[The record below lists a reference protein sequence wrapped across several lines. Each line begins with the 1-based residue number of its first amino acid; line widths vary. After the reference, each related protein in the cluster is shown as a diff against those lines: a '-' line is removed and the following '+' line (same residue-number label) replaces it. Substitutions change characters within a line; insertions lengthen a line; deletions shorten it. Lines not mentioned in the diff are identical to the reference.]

1 MAERDDSS
9 AIDYTSFLMDVEE
22 DVHRARALEEALWC
36 AIDSVVPEGIEK
48 NALLTLS
55 STVTAGLT
63 RVGLHLSCLRHR
75 KLAEDGQ
82 VVSAE
87 DMRRCEAADAVLA
100 AQKQLFDFTRPHAA
114 Y

>member
-1 MAERDDSS
+1 MAKRDDSS

-22 DVHRARALEEALWC
+22 DVHRVRALEEALWC

-75 KLAEDGQ
+75 KLAADGKP
-82 VVSAE
+82 VSAE
-87 DMRRCEAADAVLA
+87 ELGRCEAMEAALA
-100 AQKQLFDFTRPHAA
+100 AQERLFNFTRPHAA